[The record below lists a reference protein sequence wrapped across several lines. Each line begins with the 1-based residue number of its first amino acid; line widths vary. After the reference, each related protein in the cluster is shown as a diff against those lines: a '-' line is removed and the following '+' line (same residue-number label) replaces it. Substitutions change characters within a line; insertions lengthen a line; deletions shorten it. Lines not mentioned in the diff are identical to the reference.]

1 MATNL
6 VIAYKAHIG
15 LKVRSGSINLTE
27 YNCFFLSFF
36 FFYSVLLSRATFMK
50 TWAEKN
56 NFLLVV
62 ANSSAFVFWL
72 MPNASNL
79 HGAL

>member
-27 YNCFFLSFF
+27 YNFFF